1 MESKKI
7 SVYVLALAM
16 ALGTVVPLTSSLASA
31 ATVTCDPSSL
41 VQVQYG
47 QNSSDVANA
56 QACLVQAGYNIPA
69 GPTGYYGS
77 ETEAAVISFY
87 QSWYG
92 AWNGLSIGPK
102 GVAQLQSLV
111 SGSSS
116 NNASNNNA
124 TLSALLKGLGLNDQ
138 QIAAILA
145 MLSSSSSTSTPTSTS
160 ATSTSATSTTPS
172 GNVSVALSS
181 NNQPAGSIIA
191 GASQNPVLTVTVT
204 NNTSQAVTV
213 TGLTYTKTG
222 VVSDSNITNAY
233 LATGNNIVSQYQSL
247 SNGVLNFSGN
257 LVVIQA
263 GQSQDL
269 TLRVDVGTNANAGNT
284 ISFNLTGMT
293 VDSGTLNVTYPYAGN
308 TFTVTTVSNP
318 SLASVSNFVYQGV
331 ANSVNAGTSNFR
343 GSAMT
348 MTVNTNPI
356 KIMSVKY
363 TVSGSVNFNSD
374 LQNLVLKIDGNQV
387 ASASSTASDGTVLF
401 NIPNGVVLGTGS
413 HTFEVFLNV
422 VGTPN
427 RNFEFQILR
436 PYDIIALD
444 NQYNANISFGTPSG
458 TLTPVNVQQGT
469 VTMTLDS
476 SSPTGNVAI
485 GQSGVTLE
493 KVDVTA
499 NGEAVRFLFL
509 PVTITLNGTTTII
522 NSSNIDNQIRNL
534 AVYDSNGNQV
544 GSTLSQLSAASSNC
558 TFSTTGSTNQAI
570 CSLGSSSSNINY
582 TIPANTTVVLT
593 VKADIQSTLMNGI
606 TSIQASLPAPASN
619 NLQGQISFQGS
630 ASQTINGSNL
640 GVTSHPFTG
649 GLNSAYSNQSFV
661 GGISGAHIGSF
672 ALSAAAAEG
681 INVSSLTFAVP
692 SLSNVY
698 LQNMKVLINGSQF
711 GLTANTISTGNA

>member
-16 ALGTVVPLTSSLASA
+16 ALGTVVPLTNSLASA

-56 QACLVQAGYNIPA
+56 QACLIQAGYNIPA

-92 AWNGLSIGPK
+92 AWNGMSIGPK
-102 GVAQLQSLV
+102 GVAQLQSV
-111 SGSSS
+111 TSPSS
-116 NNASNNNA
+116 NSGNVNNNA
-124 TLSALLKGLGLNDQ
+124 LSAWLKGLGLNDA
-138 QIAAILA
+138 QIASILAILG
-145 MLSSSSSTSTPTSTS
+145 STSTSTPTST
-160 ATSTSATSTTPS
+160 ATTTSTSTVSTT
-172 GNVSVALSS
+172 GNVSVAISA

-191 GASQNPVLTVTVT
+191 GAAQNPVLTVTVT

-233 LATGNNIVSQYQSL
+233 LATGNNIVAQYQSL

-269 TLRVDVGTNANAGNT
+269 TLRVDVANGASAGNT

-293 VDSGTLNVTYPYAGN
+293 VSGGTLNATYPYAGN

-318 SLASVSNFVYQGV
+318 ALASVSNFAYQTV
-331 ANSVNAGTSNFR
+331 ANAVNAGTSNFR

-427 RNFEFQILR
+427 RNFEFLIKT
-436 PYDIIALD
+436 YDR
-444 NQYNANISFGTPSG
+444 
-458 TLTPVNVQQGT
+458 LTWVKTKINPKQKLMVDG
-469 VTMTLDS
+469 
-476 SSPTGNVAI
+476 
-485 GQSGVTLE
+485 GV
-493 KVDVTA
+493 K
-499 NGEAVRFLFL
+499 
-509 PVTITLNGTTTII
+509 
-522 NSSNIDNQIRNL
+522 
-534 AVYDSNGNQV
+534 
-544 GSTLSQLSAASSNC
+544 
-558 TFSTTGSTNQAI
+558 
-570 CSLGSSSSNINY
+570 
-582 TIPANTTVVLT
+582 
-593 VKADIQSTLMNGI
+593 K
-606 TSIQASLPAPASN
+606 
-619 NLQGQISFQGS
+619 
-630 ASQTINGSNL
+630 SNL
-640 GVTSHPFTG
+640 EQIAKFSPDFVVIA
-649 GLNSAYSNQSFV
+649 SAIYGQDDPSKNY
-661 GGISGAHIGSF
+661 
-672 ALSAAAAEG
+672 LELLELK
-681 INVSSLTFAVP
+681 NKTRSSE
-692 SLSNVY
+692 
-698 LQNMKVLINGSQF
+698 
-711 GLTANTISTGNA
+711 